1 MIPLFPSTCHPPEQ
15 ECGARPLPESG
26 RCGFPGPPGL
36 PGARLAAPPASALPP
51 PPRTRTAPQTQRLPF
66 ATFVFKRMLA
76 KEGSPWIRGV
86 ARRYQH
92 RPESASREHGPLRH
106 SHFSGAAPS
115 GAALLCCP
123 PARSLPWVGPEFGAR
138 PSTPLTTP
146 SSPRPSSAFAVGL
159 SSARPSDDRRMLSST
174 ARPSSTLRGGCPWS
188 PGSVRTVPAASK
200 AVMTSRQRL
209 GGADRLGSAA
219 RKDGFSAFPWL
230 MSHFLRS
237 LLWGARR
244 FPGRGTP
251 GAQVWTRSL
260 PRWPGVQAQRAEAPA
275 LSHDCHTLSA
285 GHVFTC

>member
-15 ECGARPLPESG
+15 ECGACPLPESG

-36 PGARLAAPPASALPP
+36 PGARLAAPLASAPP
-51 PPRTRTAPQTQRLPF
+51 AQNKDSSTNTTSAFCNIRVSSACWQR
-66 ATFVFKRMLA
+66 RDR
-76 KEGSPWIRGV
+76 RGY
-86 ARRYQH
+86 AASLGGTSIDQNQ
-92 RPESASREHGPLRH
+92 RPESTGLSATPISQAQPPP
-106 SHFSGAAPS
+106 A
-115 GAALLCCP
+115 AALLCCP

-275 LSHDCHTLSA
+275 LRHDCHTLSA

>member
-1 MIPLFPSTCHPPEQ
+1 MWSPPPSRVRALWIPRSPRFTRGAAGRPAGLRP
-15 ECGARPLPESG
+15 ARPGQGQLHKHNVCLLQHSFSSACWQRRDRRG
-26 RCGFPGPPGL
+26 YAASLGGTSIDQNQRPGSTGL
-36 PGARLAAPPASALPP
+36 SATPISQAQPPPA
-51 PPRTRTAPQTQRLPF
+51 
-66 ATFVFKRMLA
+66 
-76 KEGSPWIRGV
+76 
-86 ARRYQH
+86 
-92 RPESASREHGPLRH
+92 
-106 SHFSGAAPS
+106 
-115 GAALLCCP
+115 AALLCCP

>member
-1 MIPLFPSTCHPPEQ
+1 MEPAPFPSQ
-15 ECGARPLPESG
+15 GAVDSQVPQVYQG
-26 RCGFPGPPGL
+26 RCWPPRWPPPGPPR
-36 PGARLAAPPASALPP
+36 P
-51 PPRTRTAPQTQRLPF
+51 RTAPQTQRLPF

-188 PGSVRTVPAASK
+188 PGSMRTVAAASK

-244 FPGRGTP
+244 IPGRGTP